1 MMRRV
6 LLILGCAVLSSSA
19 AQGQLDR
26 HRMEQVVD
34 SIIGSYLVAED
45 YLTGGVVAL
54 VYPDGSNYLKG
65 YGLADIA
72 GRRPFDPKETVV
84 EVASVSKLITT
95 TAFLSLWEEGL
106 VSLKDTVERLLPGV
120 DLNYDPARP
129 VLVEHLLTHT
139 SGLDDRMTYME
150 SSTKEGM
157 VPLQEFDRKY
167 LPAVVWE
174 PGRFFNYSN
183 YGLNLLAEVVQQV
196 SRRAFADVVRD
207 RLLIPLDMDRSGIG
221 YPPDLMPD
229 LMHRYHLKADD
240 NDSIF
245 TEDQGVKWTNTPGA
259 NGFKTT
265 AGDMA
270 RFIRMYLDS
279 GRYQGQRILRQETVV
294 DAWRTHF
301 SPDTGLYYQQ
311 GLGWRILQKHGKR
324 IVFHDGDDRGT
335 ESSLVLFPDKG
346 FGYFTAFND
355 QVGVSAKRAI
365 RDALWELVHTDQV
378 VRPKQF
384 VHTSGLDRFTGVYL
398 YMNDGQAS
406 FEKLTALLGDVRL
419 EVVQLNDSTLGIDD
433 RRYRALAPL
442 LFEELEINSR
452 VRFLE
457 DDGRV
462 THLTF
467 GSSTY
472 RKVPAWKDPQWHQLA
487 LAASIL
493 IIIAAFLGWTL
504 MGLTRIIRGRV
515 RRPAWS
521 HRAWIMADGTAI
533 LLFVVFLFITSRT
546 TMLGKEVPTMLVAA
560 LTASL
565 LAAVLFPLNLWAY
578 SKLVRAEDVKKLV
591 KWGYGLLVLAITI
604 VLAILAAYHLI
615 GYDFV

>member
-1 MMRRV
+1 
-6 LLILGCAVLSSSA
+6 
-19 AQGQLDR
+19 
-26 HRMEQVVD
+26 MEQVVD
-34 SIIGSYLVAED
+34 SIIGSYLVADD

-54 VYPDGSNYLKG
+54 VFPDGSNYFKG
-65 YGLADIA
+65 YGLADIEGA
-72 GRRPFDPKETVV
+72 RPFDPSRTVL

-95 TAFLSLWEEGL
+95 TAFLSLWEQGL
-106 VSLKDTVERLLPGV
+106 VSLQDTVERWLPGV
-120 DLNYDPARP
+120 DLSNDHGKS
-129 VLVEHLLTHT
+129 VLVDHLLTHT

-150 SSTKEGM
+150 SSTKEGI
-157 VPLQEFDRKY
+157 VPLQEFDRKF

-174 PGRFFNYSN
+174 PGRYFNYSN
-183 YGLNLLAEVVQQV
+183 YGMNLLAEVVQQAGGK
-196 SRRAFADVVRD
+196 AFDELVRE

-245 TEDQGVKWTNTPGA
+245 TEDQGVKWTNIPGA

-265 AGDMA
+265 ARDMA
-270 RFIRMYLDS
+270 SFIRMYLDS
-279 GRYQGQRILRQETVV
+279 GRYQGQRILRRETVV
-294 DAWRTHF
+294 DAWSTHF

-355 QVGVSAKRAI
+355 QVGAEAKRSI
-365 RDALWELVHTDQV
+365 RDALWDLVHADQV
-378 VRPKQF
+378 KRPKAF
-384 VHTSGLDRFTGVYL
+384 IPVDDLDRFTGVYL
-398 YMNDGQAS
+398 YMNDGQCS
-406 FEKLTALLGDVRL
+406 FEKLTSLLGDVRL
-419 EVVQLNDSTLGIDD
+419 AIVELDDSTLGMDE
-433 RRYRALAPL
+433 RRYRAIAPL

-452 VRFLE
+452 IRFMV
-457 DDGRV
+457 DDGQV

-472 RKVPAWKDPQWHQLA
+472 RKVPWWNDPQWHQLA
-487 LAASIL
+487 LVISTLIVLVWFMSWLITGLVRIATKRAHGSGWRYRSTIL
-493 IIIAAFLGWTL
+493 ANGI
-504 MGLTRIIRGRV
+504 
-515 RRPAWS
+515 
-521 HRAWIMADGTAI
+521 AI

-546 TMLGKEVPTMLVAA
+546 TMLGKEVPLMLVAA

-565 LAAVLFPLNLWAY
+565 LAALLFPFSLWSYARF
-578 SKLVRAEDVKKLV
+578 LALPDVSRRV
-591 KWGYGLLVLAITI
+591 KWSWGILVLAIALDI
-604 VLAILAAYHLI
+604 AILAAYHLV
-615 GYDFV
+615 GYDFI